1 MSTHVALTGLARDMQ
16 RRADSGK
23 PIRIGLVGSGEMA
36 TQLTNI
42 VALQLLIDA
51 ISAVLMLIVI
61 ISLFK
66 DVSGAHFNP
75 VITGYLL
82 IKNKIKINEA
92 ILFILTQL
100 LGAISGSVLAN
111 LMFNLPIFGVSQT
124 SRDGTG
130 LFIGEIIATF
140 GLVLIVGL
148 GVKKPEHIIPAWIG
162 SAYFFTSSTSFA
174 NPAVTIGRIFTDS
187 FAGIAANSVVLFITA
202 QIVGMSMAYLLIQK
216 LSIEAALQLF
226 RL

>member
-1 MSTHVALTGLARDMQ
+1 MFKKLTAEF
-16 RRADSGK
+16 
-23 PIRIGLVGSGEMA
+23 IGICLLVSSIVGSGEMA
-36 TQLTNI
+36 TQLTDI

-51 ISAVLMLIVI
+51 ISTVLMLFVI

-75 VITGYLL
+75 VVTIYLL
-82 IKNKIKINEA
+82 INSKIKIREA
-92 ILFILTQL
+92 IFFILTQL

-111 LMFNLPIFGVSQT
+111 FMFDIPTFGVSQT
-124 SRDGTG
+124 SRYGTG
-130 LFIGEIIATF
+130 LLIGEIIATF

-148 GVKKPEHIIPAWIG
+148 GAKKPELIIPAWIG

-187 FAGIAANSVVLFITA
+187 FAGIAANSVIPFITA
-202 QIVGMSMAYLLIQK
+202 QILGMFMAYFLIPILK
-216 LSIEAALQLF
+216 GK
-226 RL
+226 

>member
-1 MSTHVALTGLARDMQ
+1 MLKKLTAEF
-16 RRADSGK
+16 
-23 PIRIGLVGSGEMA
+23 IGTCLLVSAIVGSGIMA
-36 TQLTNI
+36 TRLTDI

-51 ISAVLMLIVI
+51 IAAVLMLAVM

-75 VITGYLL
+75 VVTGYFL
-82 IKNKIKINEA
+82 IRKKIKISEA
-92 ILFILTQL
+92 MTFLLVQI

-111 LMFNLPIFGVSQT
+111 LMFDLPTFGVSQT

-130 LFIGEIIATF
+130 LFIGEIIATL

-148 GVKKPEHIIPAWIG
+148 GVIKPELLIPAWIG
-162 SAYFFTSSTSFA
+162 SAYFFTASTSFA

-187 FAGIAANSVVLFITA
+187 FAGISASSVIAFITA
-202 QIVGMSMAYLLIQK
+202 QIFGMFLANFLIQVLK
-216 LSIEAALQLF
+216 GK
-226 RL
+226 